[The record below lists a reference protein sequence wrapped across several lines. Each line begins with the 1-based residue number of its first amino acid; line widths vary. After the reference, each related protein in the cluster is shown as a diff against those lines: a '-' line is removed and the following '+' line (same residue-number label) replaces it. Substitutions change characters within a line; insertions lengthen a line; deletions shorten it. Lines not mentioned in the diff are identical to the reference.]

1 MYQSQVTLE
10 EVLEQ
15 VEVTSF
21 TKNCVWELELEE
33 SKKQEKMLSNHIR
46 EIQLKAEANKF
57 YLEEVLEELARLKK
71 LRLRVAWLEAKL
83 NLKR

>member
-1 MYQSQVTLE
+1 MFQSQVTLE

-33 SKKQEKMLSNHIR
+33 SKKQEKVLSNHIR